1 MRRSS
6 VGCACAGAEGEV
18 GRGGT
23 ATAAVV
29 AVVNA
34 VGLRI
39 ALGRGG
45 CGAVGTGE
53 EREDG
58 TSLTPLEGGR
68 PRAKEE

>member
-1 MRRSS
+1 M
-6 VGCACAGAEGEV
+6 

-29 AVVNA
+29 AVIAA
-34 VGLRI
+34 VVAAGLRI

-58 TSLTPLEGGR
+58 ISLTPLEGGR
-68 PRAKEE
+68 PSAKEE